1 MKINIIRAIL
11 IILLLGTFFMIF
23 GFSNQNAEKSGGLSK
38 RVTEEVTKN
47 IKPIQNLE
55 KDQKENVL
63 HRIESVIRK
72 IAHFSIY
79 TIVGLLLMSLLSTY
93 PLKENIKIITS
104 LGIGVLY
111 AISDEVHQLF
121 ISGRSGQ
128 ITDVLL
134 DSMGVLLGIFLVLLV
149 IKIIT
154 SNLLNKKMNINSY

>member
-23 GFSNQNAEKSGGLSK
+23 GFSNQNAEKSGGLRT